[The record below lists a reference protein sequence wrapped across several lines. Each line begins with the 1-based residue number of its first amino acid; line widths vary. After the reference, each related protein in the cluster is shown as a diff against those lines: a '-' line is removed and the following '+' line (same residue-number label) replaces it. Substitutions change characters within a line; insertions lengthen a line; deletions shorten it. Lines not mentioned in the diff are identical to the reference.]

1 MTDIITFSAT
11 SLEAFLLA
19 LIRTGGFLSAAPA
32 LNHKAVPVP
41 VRIGLTIIL
50 SMALV
55 PMISSQLPDAPL
67 HLGELLV
74 IGAREMLTGVI
85 IGFAFALLFT
95 GIQAAGEL
103 VGLQVGFAMANVYDP
118 STERQMGV
126 LGQFQLIL
134 GLLLF
139 FTMDGHHLMI
149 RAFADSYQIVGVA
162 GLNLNAVGLGLLT
175 RLTSMVFVIAVK
187 VAAPVMAAVFLTEIG
202 LGIIAR
208 TVPQMNVF
216 IIGFPLKISVGV
228 FMLAAALPMFAM
240 VFGKLLLQVNNSLD
254 VLLRALVGS

>member
-1 MTDIITFSAT
+1 MTDIIALSAT

-19 LIRTGGFLSAAPA
+19 LIRTGGFLTAAPA
-32 LNHKAVPVP
+32 ISHKAVPIP
-41 VRIGLTIIL
+41 VRVGLTIIL
-50 SMALV
+50 SVALV
-55 PMISSQLPDAPL
+55 PLISSQLPDAPL
-67 HLGELLV
+67 VLSQLL
-74 IGAREMLTGVI
+74 IIAAREMLTGVI

-103 VGLQVGFAMANVYDP
+103 IGLQVGFAMANVYDP

-126 LGQFQLIL
+126 LGQLQLIL

-149 RAFADSYQIVGVA
+149 RAFFDSYQLVGVA
-162 GLNLNAVGLGLLT
+162 GLNLNADGLGLLI
-175 RLTSMVFVIAVK
+175 RLTSVVFVIAVK
-187 VAAPVMAAVFLTEIG
+187 VAAPVMASVFLTEIG

-216 IIGFPLKISVGV
+216 IVGFPLKIAVGL
-228 FMLAAALPMFAM
+228 FMLATALPLFSM
-240 VFGKLLLQVNNSLD
+240 VFGKLLMQVSISLD
-254 VLLRALVGS
+254 VLLRVLASP

>member
-1 MTDIITFSAT
+1 
-11 SLEAFLLA
+11 
-19 LIRTGGFLSAAPA
+19 
-32 LNHKAVPVP
+32 
-41 VRIGLTIIL
+41 
-50 SMALV
+50 
-55 PMISSQLPDAPL
+55 
-67 HLGELLV
+67 
-74 IGAREMLTGVI
+74 
-85 IGFAFALLFT
+85 
-95 GIQAAGEL
+95 
-103 VGLQVGFAMANVYDP
+103 
-118 STERQMGV
+118 MGV

-240 VFGKLLLQVNNSLD
+240 VFGKLLLQINNSLD